1 MSEPETGRT
10 ISTLGEA
17 PAAAANRTGMFPA
30 ETPLRVWISAALIV
44 FAGAAAFS
52 ATLGVPFHFEDRLL
66 ITENASVHRIAT
78 TQAAFGLGD
87 AGPVVWLVYALNWL
101 VTPDNAAVFHG
112 VNLALHV
119 ANALL
124 IFFICR
130 LFIRP
135 GETDPLPWIPL
146 AAGMLFALHP
156 LTTESVNYVVGRA
169 PILATTFSL
178 GAMLALLSLDA
189 GSPVRRRLSLV
200 ALIACVV
207 LALGSHRAAWILP
220 FVLIA
225 TDWCRNGS
233 EIRRRIPIHGLMVAA
248 TIGVVVAT
256 TFGGTGERNTEI
268 TPLQLEADLSPQVA
282 IARAADLSINRRP
295 LSTVQSAEL
304 DSIVVEFN
312 GRSVENFAP
321 TNVVP
326 GIALVVIAALGG
338 LVALWFRQLL
348 GLGLIWYASALVFG
362 AVWARNGMPFSER
375 AVYVPLAGLAIAAAG
390 ALTFIGGRQRVRVAA
405 AACVCILLAICAIA
419 SFTRSRTWLDE
430 QAIWE
435 LARETAAKSPVPYH
449 RLAVLHGELGD
460 AALAE
465 VSRYISAGESV
476 PAATAQQHAR
486 DAFGRA
492 AEYAQSAV
500 DFGAKENPLR
510 VLLGRSLHLSGSSD
524 EAESVLMD
532 VLRADPTNRAAIAE
546 LAAIHDSRANATG
559 DRMELARA
567 ADLYER
573 AMILAPPTHNE
584 LARYGRVVM
593 RLGDLNSAQ
602 SAFARAVQM
611 EPEGPMVSALTD
623 LNANLQ
629 RIAGIEQQAAQ
640 LGMANPDDPNGPMT
654 FALSG
659 VERNDFMRV
668 LYTLTGVLEAHP
680 NFVPAWVTLG
690 FTQARMGQTD
700 SFLERYGTA
709 PVRFPDADTLL
720 SRFSDDAEP
729 DTSETSPAAAGAKMP
744 PWLELASACVRYNL
758 WDAAAQYLLHAGED
772 SGDPRL
778 PLVIV
783 AQMALE
789 QGNLDRYRQFL
800 LRATEEHAE
809 SPVPWLMICDM
820 SIQLGNA
827 ADATQ
832 ALTEAETRGA
842 SAEELDARKPEIE
855 ALQKGGLITTETV
868 S

>member
-17 PAAAANRTGMFPA
+17 PAADVNSTGVFPA
-30 ETPLRVWISAALIV
+30 DSPLRVWLCAALIV
-44 FAGAAAFS
+44 FAGAGAFS

-66 ITENASVHRIAT
+66 IAENTSVHRVAT
-78 TQAAFGLGD
+78 VQEAFGLGD
-87 AGPVVWLVYALNWL
+87 AGPVVWLVHAFNWL
-101 VTPDNAAVFHG
+101 VSPNNAAVFHG
-112 VNLALHV
+112 VNLALHL

-135 GETDPLPWIPL
+135 GENDPLPWIPF
-146 AAGMLFALHP
+146 AAGLLFALHP

-178 GAMLALLSLDA
+178 GAMLALLSLDVGA
-189 GSPVRRRLSLV
+189 PVRRRLSLI

-220 FVLIA
+220 IVLIA
-225 TDWCRNGS
+225 ADWCRNGS
-233 EIRRRIPIHGLMVAA
+233 EIRRRIPIHGLMIAA

-256 TFGGTGERNTEI
+256 AFGGTSVRNNEI
-268 TPLQLEADLSPQVA
+268 TPLQLEADLPPQVA
-282 IARAADLSINRRP
+282 IARAADLTINRRP

-304 DSIVVEFN
+304 DSVVVEFA
-312 GRSVENFAP
+312 GKSVENFAP

-326 GIALVVIAALGG
+326 GIALVALAAVGG
-338 LVALWFRQLL
+338 IVALWFRHLL

-362 AVWARNGMPFSER
+362 AVWARNGLPFSER

-430 QAIWE
+430 QALWE
-435 LARETAAKSPVPYH
+435 LARDTAAKSPVPYH

-460 AALAE
+460 AALAD
-465 VSRYISAGESV
+465 VGTYLSVGESV

-500 DFGAKENPLR
+500 NFGANENPLR
-510 VLLGRSLHLSGSSD
+510 VLLGRSLHLSGSSE
-524 EAESVLMD
+524 EAETVLMD
-532 VLRADPTNRAAIAE
+532 VLRADPTDRPAIAE
-546 LAAIHDSRANATG
+546 LAAIHDARANATG
-559 DRMELARA
+559 DRTELARA

-602 SAFARAVQM
+602 TAFARAVQM
-611 EPEGPMVSALTD
+611 QPDGPMASTLTD
-623 LNANLQ
+623 LNGNLQ

-640 LGMANPDDPNGPMT
+640 LGLANPNDPNGPMT
-654 FALSG
+654 FALAG

-668 LYTLTGVLEAHP
+668 LYTLTGLLETHP

-690 FTQARMGQTD
+690 FTQARMGQAD
-700 SFLERYGTA
+700 SFLEHYGTA

-720 SRFSDDAEP
+720 SRFSDDEP

-758 WDAAAQYLLHAGED
+758 WDAAAQYLLHAGEN
-772 SGDPRL
+772 SGDSRL